1 METQIARFIFE
12 SWGSI
17 GKDGSYPPFFPGPQ
31 PISIER
37 KHFRHFARNEYLA
50 CEKTDGL
57 RIAFVCVEIEGTK
70 CCVLVNRSMKME
82 HVKIK
87 SIPSKAYKGTILD
100 GEMVYNKKDGKR
112 MFMIYDAAIIA
123 GEMLRRSNLTTRL
136 SAIDKFT
143 RSVMKMKTDPFVMKL
158 KTFYPMT
165 DIRTL
170 VHKVNIDDFDYNND
184 GLIFTPVAPGIQI
197 GTHETMFKWKP
208 KEMNTIDFSV
218 RNRADGTIALYIQ
231 ERGEL
236 IFSTLLKREQID
248 ATWHKVLVD
257 GTIVECRFLDTSWP
271 NRWDPIG
278 IRTDKTYPNNRRT
291 FNRTMV
297 NIQEDIRI
305 QEFVDLN
312 KQK

>member
-37 KHFRHFARNEYLA
+37 KHFKHFARNEYLA

-57 RIAFVCVEIEGTK
+57 RIAFVCIEIEGIK
-70 CCVLVNRSMKME
+70 CCVLVNRSMEME

-100 GEMVYNKKDGKR
+100 GEMVYGKDGKR

-123 GEMLRRSNLTTRL
+123 GEILRRSNLTMRL
-136 SAIDKFT
+136 SAIGKFT

-158 KTFYPMT
+158 KTFYPMA

-170 VHKVNIDDFDYNND
+170 VHKVNTDDFDYKND
-184 GLIFTPVAPGIQI
+184 GLIFTPVASGIQI

-236 IFSTLLKREQID
+236 MFSTLLKREQVD
-248 ATWHKVLVD
+248 ATWQKVLVD
-257 GTIVECRFLDTSWP
+257 GSIVECRFLDTSWP
-271 NRWDPIG
+271 TRWDPVG